1 MDTVKLAS
9 HHLTISPPHHLTA
22 LHQRNFSW
30 AVGVVQF
37 TRFLIYALCEAFRFA
52 LNRYIAILDFGETR
66 ATKHQ
71 PRPKTDAIEKQG

>member
-1 MDTVKLAS
+1 M
-9 HHLTISPPHHLTA
+9 
-22 LHQRNFSW
+22 
-30 AVGVVQF
+30 QF
-37 TRFLIYALCEAFRFA
+37 TRFSLFGLVTAFRFA